1 MGRYVRVMARQHFT
15 RQSCP
20 CHALA
25 MSLSLYHQYQTFLL
39 RLFITH
45 TNSASTMPAASGS
58 VAFDTFCRPVIR
70 PQSLPA
76 ALGRILQAHIWT
88 GTVAAQLA
96 CLSRSS
102 WYLAYRTLLY
112 LHIVSCMDTSLRGW
126 WCLPPTYSSF
136 LSTFLMIETFG
147 LLFGYRLFAYTPD
160 SYY

>member
-1 MGRYVRVMARQHFT
+1 MARQHFT

-45 TNSASTMPAASGS
+45 TNSANTMPAASGS

-70 PQSLPA
+70 PQSLPV

-112 LHIVSCMDTSLRGW
+112 LHIHLLHGNLVARLMVLSTDLLISY
-126 WCLPPTYSSF
+126 P
-136 LSTFLMIETFG
+136 STFLMIETFG
-147 LLFGYRLFAYTPD
+147 LPFGYRLFAYTPD
-160 SYY
+160 SYC